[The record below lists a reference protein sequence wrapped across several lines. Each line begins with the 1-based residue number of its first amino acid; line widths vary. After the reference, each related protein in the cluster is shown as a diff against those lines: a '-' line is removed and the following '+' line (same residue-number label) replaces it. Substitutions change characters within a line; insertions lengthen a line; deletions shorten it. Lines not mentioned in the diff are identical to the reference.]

1 MRIESMTVFPKGTA
15 RSSEIMHV
23 KAAFKGLKMVKKSL

>member
-1 MRIESMTVFPKGTA
+1 MTIFPGGTT

-23 KAAFKGLKMVKKSL
+23 KALFKGLKMVKKLL